1 MCVCAVLFVCLLY
14 NLSLYMVM
22 SLLFMLSI
30 LYVCNAYISIHYAV
44 KHMGGRC
51 MVNYVCN
58 VVLYVLNTGYVSEH
72 Y

>member
-14 NLSLYMVM
+14 NLSLYVVM

-44 KHMGGRC
+44 KHMGEA
-51 MVNYVCN
+51 VW
-58 VVLYVLNTGYVSEH
+58 
-72 Y
+72 